1 MSWDDIWKIT
11 LTIISSVGGIGVI
24 ICLIVKFASNTIAD
38 KLSKKYELIMNKELE
53 DYKNKLDKKNYIS
66 KARFDKVLTIQKIIK
81 LIVNE
86 ITIIDSQ

>member
-24 ICLIVKFASNTIAD
+24 ICFIVKFASNTIAD
-38 KLSKKYELIMNKELE
+38 KLSQKYELKINKELE

-66 KARFDKVLTIQKIIK
+66 KARFDKEFTMFRAKSMPSTHLQA
-81 LIVNE
+81 
-86 ITIIDSQ
+86 